1 MDMPSN
7 MRVGI
12 DLVRIGAIAESLEHF
27 GERFLR
33 RVFTPAE
40 IAYAMSSPMLATSR
54 LAARFAA
61 KEATRKALCFDGM
74 GWRDIEIVR
83 QSSGACEIALR
94 GAASVAHGAERLAL
108 SMSHEGDYATAV
120 VIADRNRP

>member
-1 MDMPSN
+1 

-27 GERFLR
+27 GERFLQR
-33 RVFTPAE
+33 IFTPAE
-40 IAYAMSSPMLATSR
+40 IAYAMSSPVLATSR

-61 KEATRKALCFDGM
+61 KEATRKALCFDGIS
-74 GWRDIEIVR
+74 WCDIEVVR
-83 QSSGACEIALR
+83 QASGACEIALH
-94 GAASVAHGAERLAL
+94 GDAGVAHGLKPLAL

>member
-1 MDMPSN
+1 MGTSSN

-27 GERFLR
+27 GDRFLQ

-40 IAYAMSSPMLATSR
+40 ITYAMSSPVLATSR

-61 KEATRKALCFDGM
+61 KEATRKALCFDGI
-74 GWRDIEIVR
+74 GWRDIEIIR
-83 QSSGACEIALR
+83 QSNGACEIALH
-94 GAASVAHGAERLAL
+94 GAAGTAHGFEQLAL